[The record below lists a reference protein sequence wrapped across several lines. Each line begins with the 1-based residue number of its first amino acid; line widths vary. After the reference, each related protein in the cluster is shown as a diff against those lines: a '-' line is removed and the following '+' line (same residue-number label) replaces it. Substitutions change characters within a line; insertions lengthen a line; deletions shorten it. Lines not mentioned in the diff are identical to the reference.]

1 MKNGESKGR
10 LRFSEEQFS
19 VMLKGKSGDL
29 DMANNSSNLF
39 GGRSHNG
46 IRVVVTGQVGVDK
59 RPFLEKVRDMAGERG
74 HNVTVCNVGAMMY
87 KEAPDV
93 RPGRILDLPRTRLNS
108 LRRAVFKDILAT
120 AERTENVIVNTH
132 ATFRWKHGLFEAFDF
147 DQMKAFDADLYVTLV
162 DNVDAVHERLLKEHD
177 VPHTL
182 KDIMVWREEEIL
194 ATEILAH
201 AIGRHGTFYVLA
213 RGQNEATAE
222 SLVRLM
228 FESQRKKIYPSFP
241 MSHVMDM
248 PDVLAEIDGF
258 RASLAEH
265 FICFDP
271 GDLDEKRLLF
281 EAGEATKKGETSI
294 TLKVN
299 GRDLTFSVN
308 DVTSVARDIDG
319 QIYARDFKLIDQSD
333 MIVSYIPELAGGIPG
348 LSSGVERELQ
358 HAWEG
363 TKEVYVIWRP
373 RKDPSPFI
381 TETATRVF
389 KSVDELFK
397 HFQSLKYLG
406 DYQLNL
412 LNPSAPMERGRFG

>member
-1 MKNGESKGR
+1 MTR
-10 LRFSEEQFS
+10 
-19 VMLKGKSGDL
+19 
-29 DMANNSSNLF
+29 NSSSLF
-39 GGRSHNG
+39 GRSDRRGR
-46 IRVVVTGQVGVDK
+46 RVVVTGQVGLDK
-59 RPFLEKVRDMAGERG
+59 TPFLEKVCRLAADRG
-74 HNVTVCNVGAMMY
+74 HRVTLCNIGDMMY
-87 KEAPDV
+87 REAPDV
-93 RPGRILDLPRTRLNS
+93 VPGRILDLPRTRLNT
-108 LRRAVFKDILAT
+108 LRRAVFKDILAM
-120 AERTENVIVNTH
+120 AEKLENVIINTH

-147 DQMKAFDADLYVTLV
+147 DHMTDLDADLYVTLV
-162 DNVDAVHERLLKEHD
+162 DNVDAIHERLLREHD

-182 KDIMVWREEEIL
+182 KDIMVWREEEML

-201 AIGRHGTFYVLA
+201 AIGGHGCFYVLA
-213 RGQNEATAE
+213 RGVDADTAE

-228 FESQRKKIYPSFP
+228 FEPGMKKIYPSFP

-258 RASLAEH
+258 RAALAEH

-281 EAGEATKKGETSI
+281 EAGEATKRGETTI

-299 GRDLTFSVN
+299 GRDLTFNVP

-333 MIVSYIPELAGGIPG
+333 MIVSYVPELPGGIPG

-358 HAWEG
+358 HAFEG
-363 TKEVYVIWRP
+363 TREVYVIWRP
-373 RKDPSPFI
+373 KKEPSPFI

-389 KSVDELFK
+389 GAVEDLFK
-397 HFQSLKYLG
+397 HFQAKGYLG
-406 DYQLNL
+406 DYQLSL
-412 LNPSAPMERGRFG
+412 KPTAPSNRGRFG